1 MDLNVI
7 TEFLSTRG
15 IDMAINLVSAIL
27 IWVVGRWVINKIM
40 TLFSMTMDKSGKLDK
55 TLARYVISILSA
67 VMTVFLVMFILGRF
81 GIETTS
87 FAALLAGAGL
97 AIGTAWGGLLAH
109 FAAGVFMQIL
119 RPFKVGDYV
128 NAGDVEGT
136 VTEIS
141 LFTSTILTIENVTTI
156 VGNNKIFSDNI
167 QNFSAQPYRRVD
179 CAVTF
184 YHDVNVNEVL
194 STLRADIANI
204 PNVVQTPAPEI
215 EVLSITEAGPEICV
229 RPFCHNDHYWP
240 VLYATNKAITDAK
253 AANNWP
259 APATHEVEWQINDNN
274 KRS

>member
-1 MDLNVI
+1 MNLDAI
-7 TEFLSTRG
+7 TTFISTRG
-15 IDMAINLVSAIL
+15 FDILINLAAAVI
-27 IWVVGRWVINKIM
+27 IWTVGRWAIHKIM
-40 TLFSMTMDKSGKLDK
+40 AFVAISIEKAGKLDK
-55 TLARYVISILSA
+55 TLASYMISIASGI
-67 VMTVFLVMFILGRF
+67 MTIFLVMFILSRF

-128 NAGDVEGT
+128 HAGDVEGT
-136 VTEIS
+136 VTEIA
-141 LFTSTILTIENVTTI
+141 LFTSTILTIDNVSTI

-167 QNFSAQPYRRVD
+167 RNFSAQPYRRVD
-179 CAVTF
+179 CEVTF

-194 STLRADIANI
+194 TTLRTAVEKI
-204 PNVVQTPAPEI
+204 PNVVNTPAPEI
-215 EVLSITEAGPEICV
+215 EILSLTDAGPQICV

-240 VLYATNKAITDAK
+240 VLFATNRVIAETS

-259 APATHEVEWQINDNN
+259 APASHEVEWQIDGN
-274 KRS
+274 